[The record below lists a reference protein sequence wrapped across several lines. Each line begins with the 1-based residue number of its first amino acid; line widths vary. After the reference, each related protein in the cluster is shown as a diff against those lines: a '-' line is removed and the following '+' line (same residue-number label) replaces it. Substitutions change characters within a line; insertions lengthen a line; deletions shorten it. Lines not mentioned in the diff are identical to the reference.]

1 MTGVPETY
9 PVVESIMA
17 HTGKPVTE
25 LMGAPTDAQDLKP
38 ELFANVRRHR

>member
-1 MTGVPETY
+1 LRLRTSTNPLDMTGVPETY

-25 LMGAPTDAQDLKP
+25 LMGAPT
-38 ELFANVRRHR
+38 